1 MSYNIL
7 CLENIEKLPVHCH
20 KEIMIAGC
28 GNKLFG
34 ADEFGPELVEYL
46 MKNYNIP
53 ENICL
58 MDVGRE

>member
-1 MSYNIL
+1 M
-7 CLENIEKLPVHCH
+7 EKLPVHCR

-53 ENICL
+53 ENIYL